1 MWQVFSAGGNRV
13 SVTAVRPPGRLS
25 RLLVWVAGAA
35 GVLHSAASSYWALGG
50 QWLLATVGQWAVELF
65 GRTPLRPGLAT
76 RGTRCSSSG
85 RRADPVP
92 LVLPLGDVIGP
103 GRGSRDDGWAE
114 RRPGLGKRNRGR
126 LTGTQELLL
135 TQSV

>member
-1 MWQVFSAGGNRV
+1 MCQVFSAGGHPV

-25 RLLVWVAGAA
+25 RLLVWVTGAA

-50 QWLLATVGQWAVELF
+50 QWLLATVGRWAVELS

-85 RRADPVP
+85 RRAGPVP
-92 LVLPLGDVIGP
+92 LVLPLGDVTGP
-103 GRGSRDDGWAE
+103 GRGVATTTA
-114 RRPGLGKRNRGR
+114 GR
-126 LTGTQELLL
+126 
-135 TQSV
+135 SNDPA